1 MDPECVYFFKIQN
14 ICLEAEATYSH
25 VRWSHLFS
33 PIYYVTASKRIDLD
47 ARFDFWTEGWFSRMV
62 TNINICICRMCSQ
75 LIFCSVRERFD
86 CIDGFGSKCTK
97 SQFLLKIEE
106 IRGEKRSNRGSRARG
121 FQIDHIMITF
131 SVIFKDFQWF
141 WRKSRKSVV
150 KTLESWQRSKGI
162 STGRESGPK
171 TLPCDLNDVWIL
183 DAHFSVVRFNYLVF
197 PRHGGC

>member
-97 SQFLLKIEE
+97 SPVFAQN
-106 IRGEKRSNRGSRARG
+106 RGNPWWKTFKSWQQSKGFSNRSYY
-121 FQIDHIMITF
+121 DHFF
-131 SVIFKDFQWF
+131 SDFQGF
-141 WRKSRKSVV
+141 SMILEKV
-150 KTLESWQRSKGI
+150 KKICGENARIVAAEQGDFDRTRVG
-162 STGRESGPK
+162 T
-171 TLPCDLNDVWIL
+171 
-183 DAHFSVVRFNYLVF
+183 
-197 PRHGGC
+197 